1 MIDPDDT
8 AFEEERTSSSGMA
21 SALVTLALFASSL
34 GIAAVEDDGGAGAVA
49 PDAVASPAAVA
60 VLSELVVAPE
70 AAGEDYDREAFNHW
84 VDADKDGCDTRQEV
98 LLLESRAQ
106 TTLEPS
112 RCRVATGE
120 WHSMYDGVVVTNP
133 TTLDIDHMVPL
144 KEAWESAAST
154 WTDEQREAYANDL
167 DAPLALLAVTASTNR
182 SKADRDPA
190 EWKPPDR
197 STWCAYAQ
205 AWASV
210 KAKWALTADTGEITA
225 LEEMLATC

>member
-1 MIDPDDT
+1 MTHPDDT

-34 GIAAVEDDGGAGAVA
+34 GIAAVEDDGGTAA
-49 PDAVASPAAVA
+49 PDPTASPAAIE
-60 VLSELVVAPE
+60 VLSQLVVAPE
-70 AAGEDYDREAFNHW
+70 AAGDDYDRHAFKHW

-98 LLLESRAQ
+98 LLLESRTQ

-112 RCRVATGE
+112 KCRVATGE
-120 WHSMYDGVVVTNP
+120 WHSMYDGVAVTSP
-133 TTLDIDHMVPL
+133 STLDIDHMVPL

-190 EWKPPDR
+190 EWKPPDQ
-197 STWCAYAQ
+197 STWCAYAE

-210 KAKWALTADTGEITA
+210 KAKWALAADTGEMAA
-225 LEEMLATC
+225 LEDMLATC